1 MSRLIGDFI
10 FEVADSGGETT
21 VGSHVGVADKTE
33 TQFEVEGFVE
43 RLVLKNAGANDLAG
57 NGGEDF
63 DSQLLQ
69 FISVN
74 GCPSLLMN
82 ASGPLR
88 SKQDRERYGTFQ
100 TEMLSMNLI
109 GLSPLG
115 PIMIRESPTLASL
128 DQTTIASRGR
138 LIPH

>member
-1 MSRLIGDFI
+1 MRRLICDFI

-63 DSQLLQ
+63 VLARGENVYLRNLRFLVKLLCAEFDSFTSAL
-69 FISVN
+69 V
-74 GCPSLLMN
+74 
-82 ASGPLR
+82 LR
-88 SKQDRERYGTFQ
+88 F
-100 TEMLSMNLI
+100 L
-109 GLSPLG
+109 
-115 PIMIRESPTLASL
+115 
-128 DQTTIASRGR
+128 
-138 LIPH
+138 